1 MVCGIVLKLHESA
14 VSAQNGQMRKKT
26 LVLMYRAVSIFL
38 NMVISLIC
46 REPTDSNKV
55 DSGIKEIEREHQE
68 IIKSR

>member
-1 MVCGIVLKLHESA
+1 VICGIVLKLHESA
-14 VSAQNGQMRKKT
+14 ISGPNGQMRKKT

-38 NMVISLIC
+38 DMVISLIC

-68 IIKSR
+68 IMKSG

>member
-14 VSAQNGQMRKKT
+14 ISGPNDQMRKMT

-38 NMVISLIC
+38 DMVISLIC
-46 REPTDSNKV
+46 REPTGSKKV

-68 IIKSR
+68 IIKSK